1 MIEKAK
7 CFAHHAHNLVKQ
19 VRKYSGLPYWVH
31 TDEVAEIVA
40 GVTDDPEI
48 IAAAHLHDVAED
60 VNVEIYTLQ
69 GIKNLFGWRVA
80 SLVDDLTD
88 VYTKQNYPR
97 DNRAARKRMEADRLS
112 LVHPD
117 AQTIKYADF
126 LSNTKDILVND
137 PGFAEVYMDEKATI
151 LSRMTQGNKI
161 LFDRAYNLNFSIIE
175 SILNKK

>member
-7 CFAHHAHNLVKQ
+7 CFAHDAHNLVKQ

-48 IAAAHLHDVAED
+48 IAAAHLHDVVED
-60 VNVEIYTLQ
+60 VDVEPYTLESI
-69 GIKNLFGWRVA
+69 GDIFGKRVA

-88 VYTKQNYPR
+88 VYTKKNYPR
-97 DNRAARKRMEADRLS
+97 HNRAARKRMEAERLG
-112 LVHPD
+112 LIHTD

-137 PGFAEVYMDEKATI
+137 PGFAEVYLDEKATI